1 MPVKNEKYDQLKI
14 DRLKKYLEDMA
25 SKSQPKFYEIFVDGL
40 KAVPKTDNPADF
52 DGYELYMNEDTE
64 KVRILIYYTANTPR
78 NDQYCF
84 HVQQAGLNGMNG
96 LHGLGNINQIIQ
108 EKLDAQK
115 EQLEKEKLVQE
126 LEEAKTKLQESEDY
140 AEMLEGQLEQFK
152 SQKFKLGNINL
163 GELASVAME
172 SMMRRNVH
180 LLTKIPGG
188 AALAGIIDEDTKEKE
203 KQLLNPGAVQPPE
216 EVAATF
222 QPKAEP
228 QLSQEQQGVF
238 EFLQQLNSHFNQQE
252 LEKLMHI
259 IQVFAEE
266 KKHLQTVA
274 ELLNIKSEPQ

>member
-1 MPVKNEKYDQLKI
+1 MPVKNDKYDQLKI

-25 SKSQPKFYEIFVDGL
+25 SKGQPKFYEIFVDGL
-40 KAVPKTDNPADF
+40 KAVPKTDNPAEF
-52 DGYELYMNEDTE
+52 EGYELYMNEDTE
-64 KVRILIYYTANTPR
+64 KIRILIYYTANTPR

-84 HVQQAGLNGMNG
+84 HVQGQNGLNG
-96 LHGLGNINQIIQ
+96 LHGLGNINQMIQ

-115 EQLEKEKLVQE
+115 EQLEKEKLLLE

-140 AEMLEGQLEQFK
+140 AEMLEQQVEDFK

-203 KQLLNPGAVQPPE
+203 KQFLNPTTAQPE
-216 EVAATF
+216 AAASF
-222 QPKAEP
+222 QPKTEST
-228 QLSQEQQGVF
+228 LSQEQQGVF
-238 EFLQQLNSHFNQQE
+238 DFLQQLNTHFNQQE

-259 IQVFAEE
+259 IQAFAEE

-274 ELLNIKSEPQ
+274 ELLNVKSETT

>member
-1 MPVKNEKYDQLKI
+1 MPVKNDKYDQLKI

-25 SKSQPKFYEIFVDGL
+25 AKAQPKFYEIFVDGL

-84 HVQQAGLNGMNG
+84 HIQQQNG
-96 LHGLGNINQIIQ
+96 LSGINGLGNINQMIQ

-115 EQLEKEKLVQE
+115 EQIEKDRLVHE
-126 LEEAKTKLQESEDY
+126 LEEVKTKLRESEDY
-140 AEMLEGQLEQFK
+140 AEMLEEQVEQFK

-172 SMMRRNVH
+172 SMMRRNTH

-188 AALAGIIDEDTKEKE
+188 AALAGIIEEDTKEKE
-203 KQLLNPGAVQPPE
+203 NQLLHPAAAQPE
-216 EVAATF
+216 AEATF
-222 QPKAEP
+222 KPKTEQKP
-228 QLSQEQQGVF
+228 GQEQQGYL
-238 EFLQQLNSHFNQQE
+238 EFLQQLNQHFNAPQ
-252 LEKLMHI
+252 LEKIMHI
-259 IQVFAEE
+259 IQAFAEDT
-266 KKHLQTVA
+266 KQLDTVA
-274 ELLNIKSEPQ
+274 ELLNIKTETA

>member
-25 SKSQPKFYEIFVDGL
+25 SKGQPKFYEIFVDGL
-40 KAVPKTDNPADF
+40 KAVRKTDNPADF

-84 HVQQAGLNGMNG
+84 HIQQGGVNGLNGLN
-96 LHGLGNINQIIQ
+96 GLGNINQIIQ

-115 EQLEKEKLVQE
+115 EQLEKEKLLQE
-126 LEEAKTKLQESEDY
+126 LEEARIKLQESEDY
-140 AEMLEGQLEQFK
+140 AEMLGQEVEQLK

-172 SMMRRNVH
+172 SMVRRNVH

-188 AALAGIIDEDTKEKE
+188 AALAGIIEEDNKEKE
-203 KQLLNPGAVQPPE
+203 KQLLTPTTHQQPE
-216 EVAATF
+216 EQTATF
-222 QPKAEP
+222 QPKAEQ
-228 QLSQEQQGVF
+228 QLSPEQQGVF
-238 EFLQQLNSHFNQQE
+238 EFLQQLNTHFNQQE

-259 IQVFAEE
+259 IQAFAEE

-274 ELLNIKSEPQ
+274 ELLNVKTDTP

>member
-1 MPVKNEKYDQLKI
+1 MPVKNDKYDQLKI

-25 SKSQPKFYEIFVDGL
+25 SKGQPKFYEIFVDGL
-40 KAVPKTDNPADF
+40 KAVPKTDNPAEF
-52 DGYELYMNEDTE
+52 EGYELYMNEDTE
-64 KVRILIYYTANTPR
+64 KIRILIYYTANTPR

-84 HVQQAGLNGMNG
+84 HVQVQNGLNG
-96 LHGLGNINQIIQ
+96 LHGLGNINQMIQ

-115 EQLEKEKLVQE
+115 EQLEKEKLLLE

-140 AEMLEGQLEQFK
+140 AEMLEQQVEDFK

-203 KQLLNPGAVQPPE
+203 KQFLNPTTAQPE
-216 EVAATF
+216 AAASF
-222 QPKAEP
+222 QPKAETT
-228 QLSQEQQGVF
+228 LSQEQQGVF
-238 EFLQQLNSHFNQQE
+238 DFLQQLNTHFNQQE

-259 IQVFAEE
+259 IQAFAEE

-274 ELLNIKSEPQ
+274 ELLNVKSETT